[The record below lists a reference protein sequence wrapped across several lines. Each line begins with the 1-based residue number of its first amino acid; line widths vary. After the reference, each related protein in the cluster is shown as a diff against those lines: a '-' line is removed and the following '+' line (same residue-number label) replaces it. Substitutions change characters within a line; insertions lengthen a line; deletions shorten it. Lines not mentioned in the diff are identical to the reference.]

1 MGHQA
6 RRLSRH
12 LPAGLLVLREQD
24 SNLRPP
30 DQQSGALPTELS
42 RTDETGQS
50 PKETG
55 PLERHVPS
63 AQRVV
68 ARDAEA
74 GGLLSE
80 PCRRPECT
88 WTRAGIKPAAAAA
101 VSLGKGSVCARL
113 KPGPRHQPGRAAY
126 VLKGCARRTR
136 ADPHT
141 IPGLVRAKFTGARS
155 ARAGCESWPTRRSCA
170 STARTPAPVSTRARP
185 ASRGRIATRPA
196 RRRRPGAWRRLSGRS
211 RRRRSS
217 SLPGP
222 AEMDLAVGGDL
233 HLAEQF
239 DE

>member
-88 WTRAGIKPAAAAA
+88 WTRAGIKPAAAA
-101 VSLGKGSVCARL
+101 VSCETCAPASSQAHDTN
-113 KPGPRHQPGRAAY
+113 PGERPTCSR
-126 VLKGCARRTR
+126 GCARRTR

-185 ASRGRIATRPA
+185 ASRGRIATRPV

>member
-88 WTRAGIKPAAAAA
+88 WTRAGIKPAAAA
-101 VSLGKGSVCARL
+101 VSCETCAPASSQAHDTNPGERPTCSRVARAALEQTRTQFPGWCELSLLALGRPGQVAN
-113 KPGPRHQPGRAAY
+113 PGPRA
-126 VLKGCARRTR
+126 
-136 ADPHT
+136 
-141 IPGLVRAKFTGARS
+141 
-155 ARAGCESWPTRRSCA
+155 
-170 STARTPAPVSTRARP
+170 
-185 ASRGRIATRPA
+185 
-196 RRRRPGAWRRLSGRS
+196 
-211 RRRRSS
+211 
-217 SLPGP
+217 
-222 AEMDLAVGGDL
+222 DLAPAL
-233 HLAEQF
+233 LAHQRPF
-239 DE
+239 RL